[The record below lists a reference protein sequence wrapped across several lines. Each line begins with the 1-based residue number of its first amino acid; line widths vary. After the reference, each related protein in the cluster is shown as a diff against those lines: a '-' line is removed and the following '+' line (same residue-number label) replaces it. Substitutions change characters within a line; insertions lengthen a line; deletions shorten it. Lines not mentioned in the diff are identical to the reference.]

1 MTKTSRFESR
11 IAKLSCNP
19 EDFYKFITNIQNFGQ
34 FIPSDAIKNWQATE
48 DHCSFIINPL
58 GEITLG
64 IELKIPYTQ
73 VVFKGNALMTNDFS
87 ITAVITGNGQALAD
101 VRLIFEA
108 ELNTLLAGMAST
120 PVQRFLETIVLEM
133 EKFDKWVV

>member
-1 MTKTSRFESR
+1 MAKISRFESR

-34 FIPSDAIKNWQATE
+34 FIPSDAIKKWQATE

-58 GEITLG
+58 GEITMG
-64 IELKIPYTQ
+64 IESKIPYTQ

-87 ITAVITGNGQALAD
+87 IAAVITENDQAKAD

-108 ELNTLLAGMAST
+108 EFNAILAGMAAA
-120 PVQRFLETIVLEM
+120 PVQRFLETIILEM
-133 EKFDKWVV
+133 EKFDKWIV